1 MLSLSNRIS
10 YVDGLIE
17 QFSGSLQQQG
27 VIYSLLIVIG
37 LIVGWLLARLVS
49 IRKIATLE
57 AMLQYE
63 IQSAEERVAAM
74 QQSFSALSGEALR
87 HNNQQFLDLAQQTLS
102 RFTEQADQN
111 LRQREQAVEHMVKP
125 LRHSLQRAEQQ
136 FDQFDLSRRDAHT
149 RLTTQI
155 ENLSTQHVQLESETR
170 KLVQALRRPE
180 VRGQWGEISLR
191 RLVELAGMSGHSDFS
206 EQVAANDSPLRPD
219 MVIFLPGNRQIVIDA
234 KTPMDAYLNA
244 LNCESDQ
251 QVQHYLEAH
260 ALQVKQRIRELAAKS
275 YWAQFTH
282 SPDFVV
288 LFIPGDQFLG
298 AALERNPALLEQA
311 LELRII
317 LATPTSLVALL
328 RTIAH
333 GWTQEKLNIHALEIR
348 QSAEEYHQRL
358 ATFSEHLEAL
368 GKNIDRVIDSYNQGV
383 GSYQRKLLPIARR
396 FAELGL
402 RKNKQAVEP
411 AAIVNRPQ
419 NKP

>member
-1 MLSLSNRIS
+1 MN
-10 YVDGLIE
+10 GLIE
-17 QFSGSLQQQG
+17 QFSGLLQDQRI
-27 VIYSLLIVIG
+27 IYSLLIGTG
-37 LIVGWLLARLVS
+37 LVMGWLIARLSS

-63 IQSAEERVAAM
+63 IQSAEERVEAM
-74 QQSFSALSGEALR
+74 RQSFVALSGEALR

-102 RFTEQADQN
+102 RFTAQADQN
-111 LRQREQAVEHMVKP
+111 LKVREQAVEHMVKP

-136 FDQFDLSRRDAHT
+136 FDQFDLHRRESHSK
-149 RLTTQI
+149 LTTQI

-191 RLVELAGMSGHSDFS
+191 RLVELAGMSEHCDFT
-206 EQVAANDSPLRPD
+206 EQVTGEGSQLRPD
-219 MVIFLPGNRQIVIDA
+219 LIVYLPGERQIVIDA
-234 KTPMDAYLNA
+234 NTPMDAYLNA

-251 QVQHYLEAH
+251 EVQRYLEAH
-260 ALQVKQRIRELAAKS
+260 ALQVKKRIRELAAKT
-275 YWAQFTH
+275 YWSQFAH

-298 AALERNPALLEQA
+298 AAMEKNPSLLEHA
-311 LELRII
+311 LELRVV

-333 GWTQEKLNIHALEIR
+333 GWTQEKLNTHALEIR
-348 QSAEEYHQRL
+348 ESAEEYHQRL
-358 ATFSEHLEAL
+358 AIFSEHLAAL
-368 GKNIDRVIDSYNQGV
+368 GKNIDRVVDTYNQGIS
-383 GSYQRKLLPIARR
+383 SYQRKLLPIAKR
-396 FAELGL
+396 FSELGL

-411 AAIVNRPQ
+411 GMVVNRPQ
-419 NKP
+419 NQP